1 MGRQVAT
8 SVRITDKDGRQVVLA
23 PGDELPDWAADQV
36 TNDAVFGEQ
45 ADEPEYATA
54 EAASE
59 AEGEGGAAFEEY
71 ADDEVPV
78 DDVPSYDSMKV
89 TELRG
94 LIEQRNAEKADGAKI
109 ATDGTKSDLI
119 AALEADDR
127 A

>member
-8 SVRITDKDGRQVVLA
+8 SVRVTDKDGRQVILA
-23 PGDELPDWAADQV
+23 PGDELPDWASAQV
-36 TNDAVFGEQ
+36 TNEAVFGEQ
-45 ADEPEYATA
+45 ADEAEYVTA
-54 EAASE
+54 EAASA

>member
-1 MGRQVAT
+1 MGRRVAT
-8 SVRITDKDGRQVVLA
+8 SVRVTDKDGRQVVLA

-54 EAASE
+54 EAASA

-71 ADDEVPV
+71 ADDEVTV
-78 DDVPSYDSMKV
+78 DAAHSYDSMKV
-89 TELRG
+89 TDLRG
-94 LIEQRNAEKADGAKI
+94 LIEQRNTGRSDDAKI
-109 ATDGTKSDLI
+109 SADGTKADLI